1 MKRARYIDYVCISLL
16 VVCQILLS
24 VPRLRGP
31 IDLRYDAGVYYILG
45 TSLAEGKGYRL
56 LNEPGAIQEI
66 QYPPL
71 LPLFVAVHQ
80 RLAGRSDPLVVGRML
95 RISFFALLLAFIV
108 AAYLLS
114 RHFLPPVPAYL
125 ATVPMLLH
133 VETMWSS
140 EILYAELPFAL
151 GSVLFLLAARH
162 AKGKSRE
169 WLAGGLAV
177 TCFLLRSVGIA
188 LLAAWLGDALL
199 ERRYRVMA
207 VRAVVTLVA
216 VLAWQAYVGS
226 VKHAPEYQQ
235 PAYEYQRADYQSY
248 NVTYADNLVYV
259 DPFTPELGKESIPNL
274 ARRMVWNLV
283 RLPQTLGSAVSVR
296 RDRGTYAARRIKQ
309 KFGIGWLPESAI
321 DVVPFFV
328 LGSMVLF
335 GLAVLALRGERLLL
349 VYVLASGF
357 LISVTPL
364 PEQLGRYLWPLSP
377 VLFIALVA
385 GLAVTQ
391 HRLSVIVKGKLR
403 IPVMAMIALT
413 ALALLTIQ
421 GYARYK
427 FPTDKAFYQDGTGKR
442 QQYDLLYFTPAWKHH
457 EEALDWLGR
466 HADTHDIVATTTPHW
481 LYIKTGLSAV
491 MPPFEPDLIEAQRL
505 LDSVPVT
512 YLITDSLHF
521 LSADLLDFSDVN
533 RRYAAPVVDA
543 FPARWELIYTSADN
557 DSRIYRRT
565 NQDKGLDKRETS
577 RAELR

>member
-1 MKRARYIDYVCISLL
+1 MKRARYIDIGCISLL

-56 LNEPGAIQEI
+56 LDEPGAIQAI

-71 LPLFVAVHQ
+71 LPLFAAVHQ

-95 RISFFALLLAFIV
+95 RISFFAVLLAFIV

-114 RHFLPPVPAYL
+114 RHFLPPGLAFL

-133 VETMWSS
+133 VETMWNS
-140 EILYAELPFAL
+140 EILSAELPFAF
-151 GSVLFLLAARH
+151 GSVLFLLAARR

-177 TCFLLRSVGIA
+177 TCFLLRSIGIA
-188 LLAAWLGDALL
+188 LLAAWVGEALL
-199 ERRYRVMA
+199 ERRFRVMA
-207 VRAVVTLVA
+207 VRAVVALVA
-216 VLAWQAYVGS
+216 VLAWQAYIGG

-235 PAYEYQRADYQSY
+235 PAYEYQRAGYEFY

-259 DPFTPELGKESIPNL
+259 DPFTPELGKESIPSL
-274 ARRMVWNLV
+274 VRRIVRNV
-283 RLPQTLGSAVSVR
+283 TRLPQSLGSAVSVR
-296 RDRGTYAARRIKQ
+296 RDRGTNVASRIKQ
-309 KFGIGWLPESAI
+309 KSGLRWMPKSAI
-321 DVVPFFV
+321 DVLPFFV
-328 LGSMVLF
+328 LGTMVLF
-335 GLAVLALRGERLLL
+335 GLAVLAFRGERLLL
-349 VYVLASGF
+349 LYVLASGF
-357 LISVTPL
+357 LICVTPW
-364 PEQLGRYLWPLSP
+364 PQQFGRYLWPLSP

-391 HRLSVIVKGKLR
+391 HRLSAMAKGTLR

-413 ALALLTIQ
+413 AIALFTIQ
-421 GYARYK
+421 AYARYT
-427 FPTDKAFYQDGTGKR
+427 FPKDKAFYRDGSGKL
-442 QQYDLLYFTPAWKHH
+442 QEYSLLYFTPAWKHH
-457 EEALDWLGR
+457 EEALDWLVQR
-466 HADTHDIVATTTPHW
+466 ADTHDIVATTTPHW

-491 MPPFEPDLIEAQRL
+491 MPPFEPDVIEAQRL

-512 YLITDSLHF
+512 YLITDSL
-521 LSADLLDFSDVN
+521 DVN
-533 RRYAAPVVDA
+533 VARRYAAPVVDA
-543 FPARWELIYTSADN
+543 FPARWELIYTSADG

-565 NQDKGLDKRETS
+565 NQNKGLDKRETS

>member
-1 MKRARYIDYVCISLL
+1 MKRARYIDHVCISLL

-31 IDLRYDAGVYYILG
+31 IDLRWDAGVYYILG

-56 LNEPGAIQEI
+56 LNEPGAIQAI

-95 RISFFALLLAFIV
+95 RISFFAVLLAFIV

-114 RHFLPPVPAYL
+114 RQFLPPVLAFL

-133 VETMWSS
+133 IETTWSS
-140 EILYAELPFAL
+140 EYLSAELPFAL
-151 GSVLFLLAARH
+151 GSVLFLLAARR

-177 TCFLLRSVGIA
+177 TCFLLRSIGIA
-188 LLAAWLGDALL
+188 LLAAWVGEALL
-199 ERRYRVMA
+199 ERRFRVMA
-207 VRAVVTLVA
+207 VRAVVALVA
-216 VLAWQAYVGS
+216 VLAWQAYIGG

-235 PAYEYQRADYQSY
+235 PAYEYQRAGYEFY

-259 DPFTPELGKESIPNL
+259 DPFTPELGKESIPSL
-274 ARRMVWNLV
+274 VRRTVRNV
-283 RLPQTLGSAVSVR
+283 TRLPQSLGSAVSVR
-296 RDRGTYAARRIKQ
+296 RDGATNVASRIMQ
-309 KFGIGWLPESAI
+309 KFGIWWMPKSAI
-321 DVVPFFV
+321 DVLPFLV
-328 LGSMVLF
+328 LGTMVLF
-335 GLAVLALRGERLLL
+335 GLAVLALRGERLPLL
-349 VYVLASGF
+349 YVLASGF
-357 LISVTPL
+357 LICVTPW
-364 PEQLGRYLWPLSP
+364 PRQFVRYFWPLSP

-391 HRLSVIVKGKLR
+391 HRLSAIAKGTLR

-413 ALALLTIQ
+413 ALALFTIRS
-421 GYARYK
+421 YSRSK
-427 FPTDKAFYQDGTGKR
+427 VPTDNAFYRDGSGKP
-442 QQYDLLYFTPAWKHH
+442 QEYSLLYFTPAWKHH
-457 EEALDWLGR
+457 EEALDWLGQ

-491 MPPFEPDLIEAQRL
+491 MPPFEPDVIEAQRL

-512 YLITDSLHF
+512 HLITDN
-521 LSADLLDFSDVN
+521 LDFLDVA

-543 FPARWELIYTSADN
+543 FPARWELIYTSADD

>member
-1 MKRARYIDYVCISLL
+1 MKRAHYIDLVCISLL
-16 VVCQILLS
+16 VVCQILFS

-56 LNEPGAIQEI
+56 RNEPGAIQAI

-80 RLAGRSDPLVVGRML
+80 RLAGRSDSLVVARML
-95 RISFFALLLAFIV
+95 RISFFAMLLAFIV

-114 RHFLPPVPAYL
+114 RHFLPPGLAFL

-140 EILYAELPFAL
+140 EILSAELPFAL
-151 GSVLFLLAARH
+151 GSVLFLLAARR
-162 AKGKSRE
+162 ATGKSRE

-177 TCFLLRSVGIA
+177 TCFLIRSFGIA
-188 LLAAWLGDALL
+188 LLEAWVGEALL
-199 ERRYRVMA
+199 ERRFRVMA
-207 VRAVVTLVA
+207 SRAVVALVPL
-216 VLAWQAYVGS
+216 LAWQAYIGS
-226 VKHAPEYQQ
+226 VKHAPEYRR
-235 PAYEYQRADYQSY
+235 PAYEYQRAGYQFY
-248 NVTYADNLVYV
+248 NVTYGDNLVYV

-274 ARRMVWNLV
+274 VRRIVWNV
-283 RLPQTLGSAVSVR
+283 TRLPQILGSAVSVR
-296 RDRGTYAARRIKQ
+296 RDRGTHVASRIKQ
-309 KFGIGWLPESAI
+309 KFGIPWMPKSAI
-321 DVVPFFV
+321 DVLPFFV
-328 LGSMVLF
+328 LGTMVLF

-349 VYVLASGF
+349 LYVLASGF
-357 LISVTPL
+357 LICVTPW
-364 PEQLGRYLWPLSP
+364 PQQFGRYLWPLSP

-391 HRLSVIVKGKLR
+391 RLSAIAKSTLR

-413 ALALLTIQ
+413 ALALFTIQ
-421 GYARYK
+421 AYARYT
-427 FPTDKAFYQDGTGKR
+427 FPTDKAFYRDGTGKP
-442 QQYDLLYFTPAWKHH
+442 QEYSLLYFTPAWKHH
-457 EEALDWLGR
+457 EEALDWLGQ
-466 HADTHDIVATTTPHW
+466 HADTHDIVATITPHW

-491 MPPFEPDLIEAQRL
+491 MPPFEPDVIEALRL

-512 YLITDSLHF
+512 YLIIDR
-521 LSADLLDFSDVN
+521 LDFFDVT

-543 FPARWELIYTSADN
+543 FPARWELIYTSADD

-565 NQDKGLDKRETS
+565 NQEEGLDKRKTS
-577 RAELR
+577 

>member
-1 MKRARYIDYVCISLL
+1 VKRAHYIDLVCISLL
-16 VVCQILLS
+16 VVCQILFS

-56 LNEPGAIQEI
+56 LNEPGAIQAI

-95 RISFFALLLAFIV
+95 RISFFAVLLALIV
-108 AAYLLS
+108 ASYLLS
-114 RHFLPPVPAYL
+114 RHFLPPVLAFL
-125 ATVPMLLH
+125 ATVPMFLS

-140 EILYAELPFAL
+140 EYLSAELPFAL
-151 GSVLFLLAARH
+151 GSVLFLLAARR

-169 WLAGGLAV
+169 WLAGGLAL
-177 TCFLLRSVGIA
+177 TCFLLRSIGIA
-188 LLAAWLGDALL
+188 LLAAWVGEALL
-199 ERRYRVMA
+199 ERRFRVMA
-207 VRAVVTLVA
+207 VRAVVALVA
-216 VLAWQAYVGS
+216 LLAWQAYIGS

-235 PAYEYQRADYQSY
+235 PVYEYQRAGYEFY
-248 NVTYADNLVYV
+248 NVTYPDNLVYV
-259 DPFTPELGKESIPNL
+259 DPLTPELGKESIPNL
-274 ARRMVWNLV
+274 ARRTVRNV
-283 RLPQTLGSAVSVR
+283 TRLPQSLGSAVSVR
-296 RDRGTYAARRIKQ
+296 PNRGTRIKQ
-309 KFGIGWLPESAI
+309 KFGIGWMPKFAI
-321 DVVPFFV
+321 EVLPFFA
-328 LGSMVLF
+328 LGTMVLF

-349 VYVLASGF
+349 LYVLASGF
-357 LISVTPL
+357 LICVTPW
-364 PEQLGRYLWPLSP
+364 PQQFGRYLWPLSP

-391 HRLSVIVKGKLR
+391 YRLSAIAKGTLR

-413 ALALLTIQ
+413 ALALFTIQ
-421 GYARYK
+421 AYARYK
-427 FPTDKAFYQDGTGKR
+427 VPTDKAFYRDGTGKT
-442 QQYDLLYFTPAWKHH
+442 QEYSLLYFTPAWKHH
-457 EEALDWLGR
+457 EEALDWLGQ

-491 MPPFEPDLIEAQRL
+491 MPPFEPDVIEAQRL

-512 YLITDSLHF
+512 YLITDSL
-521 LSADLLDFSDVN
+521 DFSVDFFDAT

-543 FPARWELIYTSADN
+543 FPARWELIYTSADD

-565 NQDKGLDKRETS
+565 NHDKELDKRETGQ
-577 RAELR
+577 AELR